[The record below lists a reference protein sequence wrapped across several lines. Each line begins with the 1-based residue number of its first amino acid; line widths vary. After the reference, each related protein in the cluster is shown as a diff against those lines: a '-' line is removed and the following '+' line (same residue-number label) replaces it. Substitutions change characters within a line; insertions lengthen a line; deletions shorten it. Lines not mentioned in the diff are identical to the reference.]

1 MVRTLLVGGEVIATL
16 SWGCVYTIMM
26 IVLPTL
32 RVLERKMSLSQAM
45 SHPYGR
51 NRERRTS
58 VTRFA
63 YHWVD
68 EFLSWESSYTTVSH
82 LVLGFHSSDN
92 ILFTTRQLWLKKGS
106 GSVSFVKNMDD
117 ILCSYWII
125 GFHWKKFQRYSFIVH
140 CNVVRKKNP

>member
-45 SHPYGR
+45 SHPYGS

-68 EFLSWESSYTTVSH
+68 EFLSWESSYSTVSH

-106 GSVSFVKNMDD
+106 GSVSLVKNMDD
-117 ILCSYWII
+117 DILRSYWII
-125 GFHWKKFQRYSFIVH
+125 GFRWKKSSNVIRLQYIVIY
-140 CNVVRKKNP
+140 